1 MIRNPGAAVAVGI
14 SSLFLVEFTKHL
26 VGLDPYI
33 FTRYI
38 NYSWL
43 TLLEFAQG
51 MDYQWCPAVWKMI
64 ALSGVSAA
72 VTFGAGLVIF
82 VRQDLN
88 H

>member
-1 MIRNPGAAVAVGI
+1 MLDTPPL
-14 SSLFLVEFTKHL
+14 SLKKAPI
-26 VGLDPYI
+26 PYI

-64 ALSGVSAA
+64 ASCEVSAI
-72 VTFGAGLVIF
+72 VLFSTGLILF
-82 VRQDLN
+82 VKQDLN